1 MTLQQ
6 RIQESAAELGKL
18 LRQAEKQHRRFLKR
32 RDARMRVSTPWTP
45 DGHPLVFIV
54 RESGIDVA
62 INSRDLATRVSKA
75 LAKLAPQTQSSPVST
90 SDASPL
96 SSVVLPSGKGDC
108 PPDNAASSRLPADP
122 GVGFLQDR
130 EHYQDEVR
138 RTLRLAKRLRA
149 DMARFARL
157 IAESAGSSR

>member
-6 RIQESAAELGKL
+6 RIQDSAAELGKL

-62 INSRDLATRVSKA
+62 INSRDLATRS
-75 LAKLAPQTQSSPVST
+75 AKHWQRSLNRIKNFY
-90 SDASPL
+90 L
-96 SSVVLPSGKGDC
+96 HKG
-108 PPDNAASSRLPADP
+108 
-122 GVGFLQDR
+122 
-130 EHYQDEVR
+130 
-138 RTLRLAKRLRA
+138 
-149 DMARFARL
+149 
-157 IAESAGSSR
+157 